1 MKAGDKVQILGRK
14 RTLVRP
20 MPNIA
25 GGWEVDKPVEG
36 FRYWNADAMK
46 VWRPVSKG
54 LAACVLR
61 PNVGGNRLAPAQ
73 EKR

>member
-25 GGWEVDKPVEG
+25 NGWELDKPVEG

-54 LAACVLR
+54 LAATAA
-61 PNVGGNRLAPAQ
+61 G
-73 EKR
+73 